1 LITSSLTPDNL
12 SKMTARVPPLTS
24 YSEAC
29 ARLTATAPG
38 TTQRKR
44 DVGKAMAVVV
54 VVVVVLLVLVE
65 MWNGRGRRV
74 VMELSAWRLHRRKV
88 RAPIRAG
95 LVMGR

>member
-54 VVVVVLLVLVE
+54 VVVVLLVLVE

-95 LVMGR
+95 LVMRR